1 MRLKEL
7 TEKRNAIV
15 EQMQAIT
22 AKADVE
28 KRSATTEEVTEFEKL
43 GTELRSLD
51 DTIKME
57 ERARD
62 LSIGAVLSE
71 PAKKDE
77 SAEDME
83 VRSFENF
90 IRNKLT
96 ENRADVNMTTGDN
109 GAIVPAT
116 IANQI
121 IKKVVEVSPIFA
133 SSSRYMVKGGLSVP
147 YYDESANAIT
157 VAYADEFTDGESKVG
172 KMASVALSGFLARAL
187 VKLSKSLQ
195 NNSQFDVVSFVI
207 NDMAYQFASWIDGEL
222 INGTNLKITGLSGA
236 TQTVTTA
243 AATVIT
249 ADELIDVQELVPD
262 DYQSN
267 AFWVMSKKTR
277 TYIRKLKDGQGNY
290 LLQKDSNAKWGY
302 TLFGKDVY
310 ASAKCN
316 DIAATKRTVFY
327 GDFTGLAVKIS
338 EDINI
343 QVLMEK
349 YADQHVVGIL
359 GFMEMDAKVANQQKI
374 GVLVQKA

>member
-22 AKADVE
+22 AKATVE
-28 KRSATTEEVTEFEKL
+28 QRSASEDEVAEFEKL

-57 ERARD
+57 ERAGD
-62 LSIGAVLSE
+62 LSLEKVPAE
-71 PAKKDE
+71 PAEKETK
-77 SAEDME
+77 EDME

-90 IRNKLT
+90 IRNKVT

-116 IANQI
+116 IANKI
-121 IKKVVEVSPIFA
+121 IKRVVEISPIFA
-133 SSSRYMVKGGLSVP
+133 SATRYMVKGTLSIP
-147 YYDESANAIT
+147 YYDETANAIT
-157 VAYADEFTDGESKVG
+157 VQYADEFTTAESKVG
-172 KMASVALSGFLARAL
+172 KMASISLTGFLARAL

-207 NDMAYQFASWIDGEL
+207 EDMAFQFASFIDGEL
-222 INGTNLKITGLSGA
+222 INGTVGKVTGLSTA
-236 TQTVTTA
+236 TQTKTTA
-243 AATVIT
+243 SATALT

-262 DYQSN
+262 VYQAN
-267 AFWVMSKKTR
+267 AMWVMSKATR

-302 TLFGKDVY
+302 TLFGKDVFV
-310 ASAKCN
+310 SAKCN

-349 YADQHVVGIL
+349 YADEHVTGIL
-359 GFMEMDAKVANQQKI
+359 GFLEMDSKVENQQKI
-374 GVLVQKA
+374 AVLVQKA

>member
-7 TEKRNAIV
+7 TEKRSAVV

-22 AKADVE
+22 AKATVE
-28 KRSATTEEVTEFEKL
+28 QRSASEDEVAEFEKL

-62 LSIGAVLSE
+62 LSIGAVPSE
-71 PAKKDE
+71 PVKKDE

-90 IRNKLT
+90 IRAKIT
-96 ENRADVNMTTGDN
+96 EVRADKNMTVGDN

-116 IANQI
+116 IANKI
-121 IKKVVEVSPIFA
+121 IKKVVDISPIFA
-133 SSSRYMVKGGLSVP
+133 SSSRYMVKGSLSIP
-147 YYDESANAIT
+147 YYDESVNAIT
-157 VAYADEFTDGESKVG
+157 VAYADEFTDGESNVG
-172 KMASVALSGFLARAL
+172 KMASVSLTGFLARAL

-207 NDMAYQFASWIDGEL
+207 NDMAFQFASWIDGEL

-243 AATVIT
+243 AATAIT

-262 DYQSN
+262 TYQAN

-290 LLQKDSNAKWGY
+290 LLQKDSNSKWGY
-302 TLFGKDVY
+302 TLFGKDVF
-310 ASAKCN
+310 AAAKCN

-327 GDFTGLAVKIS
+327 GDFTGLAVKVS

-343 QVLMEK
+343 QVLNEL
-349 YADQHVVGIL
+349 YAGQHVTGIL
-359 GFMEMDAKVANQQKI
+359 GFMEIDSKVENQQKI
-374 GVLVQKA
+374 AVLVQKA